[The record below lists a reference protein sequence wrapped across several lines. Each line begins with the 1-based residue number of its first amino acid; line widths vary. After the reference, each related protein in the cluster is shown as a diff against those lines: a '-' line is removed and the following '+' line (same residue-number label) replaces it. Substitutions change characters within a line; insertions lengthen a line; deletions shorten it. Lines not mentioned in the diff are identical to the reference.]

1 MRRAAVVG
9 LALLFAPLARAVEP
23 VAFRGVVSVDEA
35 KLRAGPSD
43 NFPETGS
50 LARGVAL
57 VIEREEPNGWLAVT
71 APKGSV
77 SWIAAAFVEDLA
89 PDRPTP
95 KLAMVHAEGDVTVAS
110 GKPGLAQPLDVRR
123 EKLPQG
129 TMVML
134 IGPKVEFNGK
144 KWYPIE
150 PPAGDVRYLPKTAV
164 QYDRPTNATAFNVRI
179 NETATPLPVVP
190 ASGSGNG
197 TPAASLPGPARVQP
211 DSGTPV
217 VNHDLW
223 IRAEAAERAGRTA
236 EAERLYFELAGLMNR
251 EGGDNTVANLC
262 YTRIHSLREKN
273 RAASAPGGTT
283 SSAKDDRGV
292 RPGAPQAVPP
302 SDRQPTRPAPDAG
315 TAIEARPQWSG
326 GGTLRRSAIT
336 PNGKITYALETSP
349 GIPKWYVNA
358 GPGVDLERWI
368 GKRVEVYG
376 TPGKVDGL
384 SKPLA
389 TAVAVEPLQ

>member
-1 MRRAAVVG
+1 MRRAALVG
-9 LALLFAPLARAVEP
+9 LALLFAPLARAAEP
-23 VAFRGVVSVDEA
+23 VAFRGVVVTDEA

-43 NFPETGS
+43 SFPETGT
-50 LARGVAL
+50 LARGTAV
-57 VIEREEPNGWLAVT
+57 VVEREEPNGWLAIT

-77 SWIAAAFVEDLA
+77 SWVAAAFLEDLA
-89 PDRPTP
+89 PEKPTP
-95 KLAMVHAEGDVTVAS
+95 KLAMVHSEGEVTVAA

-134 IGPKVEFNGK
+134 IGPKVDFNGK
-144 KWYPIE
+144 KWFPIE
-150 PPAGDVRYLPKTAV
+150 PPAGDVRYVPKTAI
-164 QYDRPTNATAFNVRI
+164 QYDRPANTNAFSVRI
-179 NETATPLPVVP
+179 NESATPLPVVP
-190 ASGSGNG
+190 ASGSGS
-197 TPAASLPGPARVQP
+197 PAASVPGPARVQP
-211 DSGTPV
+211 DSGAPV
-217 VNHDLW
+217 VNNDLW
-223 IRAEAAERAGRTA
+223 IRAEAAERAGKFS
-236 EAERLYFELAGLMNR
+236 EAERLYFELAGQMNR

-262 YTRIHSLREKN
+262 YTRIHALREKN
-273 RAASAPGGTT
+273 RAASAPGSGTT
-283 SSAKDDRGV
+283 SSAKDDRSV

-302 SDRQPTRPAPDAG
+302 SERPVSRPTTDA
-315 TAIEARPQWSG
+315 TDARPQWSG

-349 GIPKWYVNA
+349 GVVKWYVTA
-358 GPGVDLERWI
+358 GAGVELERWI

-376 TPGKVDGL
+376 TPAKVDGL

>member
-9 LALLFAPLARAVEP
+9 LALLFAPLARAAEP
-23 VAFRGVVSVDEA
+23 VAFRGVVVTDEA
-35 KLRAGPSD
+35 KLRGGPSD
-43 NFPETGS
+43 NFPETGT
-50 LARGVAL
+50 LTRGTAV
-57 VIEREEPNGWLAVT
+57 VVEREEPNGWLAVT

-77 SWIAAAFVEDLA
+77 SWVAAAFVEDLA
-89 PDRPTP
+89 PEKPTP
-95 KLAMVHAEGDVTVAS
+95 KLAMVHSEGEVTVAS

-134 IGPKVEFNGK
+134 IGPKVDFNGK

-164 QYDRPTNATAFNVRI
+164 QYDRPANTNAFSVRI
-179 NETATPLPVVP
+179 NENVSPLPVVP
-190 ASGSGNG
+190 ASGSGSG
-197 TPAASLPGPARVQP
+197 TPGASLPGPARVQP

-223 IRAEAAERAGRTA
+223 IRAEAAERAGRTT

-251 EGGDNTVANLC
+251 EGGDNTIANLC

-273 RAASAPGGTT
+273 RAASTPTGGTT

-302 SDRQPTRPAPDAG
+302 SERPTRPAPDAG
-315 TAIEARPQWSG
+315 TAVEARPQWSG

-336 PNGKITYALETSP
+336 PNGKTAYALETSP
-349 GIPKWYVNA
+349 GVVKWYVTA
-358 GPGVDLERWI
+358 GAGVDLERWL

-376 TPGKVDGL
+376 TPAKVDGL

-389 TAVAVEPLQ
+389 AAVAVEPLQ